1 MFKWKSRKVQAQRK
15 LPQSPRA
22 SLRWR
27 RSYNWIFVLLPFAL
41 AATWVW
47 RLDAIMPIRTIQLAG
62 SFEQLD
68 QGEIETMLRPY
79 IGQGFFSLDI
89 GHLQQS
95 LNARPWA
102 DAVSVRRVWPDKLRI
117 VIVEKKPVARWG
129 DRHLLSDRAIVFAA
143 DADAF
148 AHLPVLRADNH
159 PPAWVL
165 ARYREIEAYFGAVDE
180 QVVAFEV
187 DSRGAVD
194 VELINGLEIRLG
206 RDEVGHKIARLVSI
220 YGSQI
225 LPRREQIR
233 RLDLRYSNGFAV
245 GWKQEAL
252 RRSDEASL
260 WSNSN
265 V

>member
-1 MFKWKSRKVQAQRK
+1 MFKWKSRKSQAQRK
-15 LPQSPRA
+15 LPPVSKP

-27 RSYNWIFVLLPFAL
+27 KSYNWVFVLVPLAFA
-41 AATWVW
+41 AAWVW

-62 SFEQLD
+62 SFEHLD
-68 QGEIETMLRPY
+68 QAEVEAQLQSYVGK
-79 IGQGFFSLDI
+79 GFFSLDI
-89 GHLQQS
+89 RSLQQS
-95 LNARPWA
+95 LHAKPWA
-102 DAVSVRRVWPDKLRI
+102 DSVSVRRVWPDKLKVI
-117 VIVEKKPVARWG
+117 IVEKKPLARWD

-143 DADAF
+143 DAARF
-148 AHLPVLRADNH
+148 SHLPLLYAVNH

-165 ARYREIEAYFGAVDE
+165 ARYRELEARFAVVDE
-180 QVVAFEV
+180 TIVALRV
-187 DSRGAVD
+187 DSRGALD

-206 RDEVGHKIARLVSI
+206 RDEIDRKIARLIGI
-220 YGSQI
+220 YGDQI

-245 GWKQEAL
+245 AWKAEAL
-252 RRSDEASL
+252 RSSDEASL